1 MVASAASYSLFAVFS
16 KWVLDDLSPTDLL
29 FWRFVVAVPVAWSI
43 VAVRAR
49 GGGPGPGAA
58 PARQFLPAGLVF
70 GLLALF
76 AFVGLDHLSASL
88 YTVIIYTYP
97 AMVAV
102 GATLLGRRPP
112 RALWAALGVTTI
124 GIALTVPEV
133 FRGGA
138 DADGLGL
145 VLTLLN
151 AAVYAGY
158 VLVTGSLVGTRATPD
173 DDGRDTLD
181 RSRARPPADGIVGS
195 AWSLTGSLVFA
206 VVVALVVGV
215 QVPTDPGVIAGV
227 IGLGVISTVVASMAL
242 FVGMRTVA
250 PATAAL
256 IATLEPVLT
265 LTWAVTLLDETLV
278 PLQIAGAVLVLAGVV
293 WAQRITPATAPLEN
307 EPVTV
312 TAE

>member
-29 FWRFVVAVPVAWSI
+29 FWRFVVAVPFAWAI

-49 GGGPGPGAA
+49 RGGPGPSAA
-58 PARQFLPAGLVF
+58 PARQFLPAGVVF

-76 AFVGLDHLSASL
+76 AFIGLDHLSASL

-97 AMVAV
+97 AMVAI

-112 RALWAALGVTTI
+112 RALWAALAVTTL

-138 DADGLGL
+138 EADGIGL
-145 VLTLLN
+145 VLTLMN

-158 VLVTGSLVGTRATPD
+158 VLVTGALVGGADRGT
-173 DDGRDTLD
+173 DGGAAPPR
-181 RSRARPPADGIVGS
+181 PADGIVAS
-195 AWSLTGSLVFA
+195 AWSVTGSLVFA
-206 VVVALVVGV
+206 VVIGLVVGV
-215 QVPTDPGVIAGV
+215 EVPTDPAV
-227 IGLGVISTVVASMAL
+227 IGGVLGLGLISTVVAGMTL
-242 FVGMRTVA
+242 FVGMRTVP

-265 LTWAVTLLDETLV
+265 LIWAITLLDESLV

-293 WAQRITPATAPLEN
+293 WAQRITPATAPLDRQ
-307 EPVTV
+307 PIPST
-312 TAE
+312 TD